1 MLLKSH
7 EIIFRRPKSAGQGTK
22 YMTQSANK
30 THCNCMLNRPLQYLD
45 NHKMSVNVSEHHI
58 IT

>member
-30 THCNCMLNRPLQYLD
+30 THCRLNRPLQYLD
-45 NHKMSVNVSEHHI
+45 NHEMPVNVSEHHI
-58 IT
+58 II